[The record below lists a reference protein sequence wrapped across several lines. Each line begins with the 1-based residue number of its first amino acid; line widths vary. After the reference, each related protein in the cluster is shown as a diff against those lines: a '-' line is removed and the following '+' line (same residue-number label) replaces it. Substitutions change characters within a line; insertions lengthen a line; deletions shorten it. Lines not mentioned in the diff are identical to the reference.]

1 MRGFISLIDR
11 SVYNEWNMKKLTL
24 DNGLRLILAPQEASL
39 ATTVL
44 VLVETGSKYETK
56 EMNGISHFLE
66 HMCFKGTAKR
76 PTAFSIASELDGIG
90 ASYNAFTSQEYTGYY
105 AKARPKHFELI
116 LDVVSDIY
124 LNQKFDAT
132 EIDKEKGVII
142 EEINM
147 MEDLPMRKVQDVFV
161 ELLYG
166 DQPAGW
172 PIAGR
177 KDVVSAI
184 KRDDFVAYHK
194 AHYVADATIVVVA
207 GAFDEQEVIEGV
219 KKYFAD
225 ITTGT
230 KGTKEK
236 TLESQDKPRVVLTTK
251 ETDQTHLVMGV
262 RAFDLFDERKY
273 AIELLTDILGGG
285 MSSRLF
291 QKVREEMGAAYYI
304 GSGADLSTDH
314 GYLDISAGI
323 DHKKIDDVITAIIG
337 ELKRMAEEP
346 VSAEELERAKEH
358 LIGGLVLGLETSNQW
373 AGFYGSQEVL
383 EHKMMSPEELI
394 QKTQEVTAEQIQA
407 VAKDIVKNEGLN
419 LAIIGPFKDKE
430 RFEKLL
436 TF

>member
-1 MRGFISLIDR
+1 
-11 SVYNEWNMKKLTL
+11 MKKLTL
-24 DNGLRLILAPQEASL
+24 DNGLRVILVPQEASL

-44 VLVETGSKYETK
+44 VLVETGSKYESK
-56 EMNGISHFLE
+56 ELNGISHFLE
-66 HMCFKGTAKR
+66 HMCFKGTEKR
-76 PTAFSIASELDGIG
+76 PTAFAIASELDGIG

-105 AKARPKHFELI
+105 AKARPVHFDLI

-124 LNQKFDAT
+124 LHQKFDAN
-132 EIDKEKGVII
+132 EIEKEKGVIV

-147 MEDLPMRKVQDVFV
+147 MADQPMRKVQDVFM
-161 ELLYG
+161 ELMYG

-177 KDVVSAI
+177 KEVI
-184 KRDDFVAYHK
+184 QNMTRENFTEYCGK
-194 AHYVADATIVVVA
+194 HYVADATIVVIA
-207 GAFDEQEVIEGV
+207 GKFDEQEAVEGV
-219 KKYFAD
+219 KKYFGN
-225 ITTGT
+225 ITTGAKSAKVRT
-230 KGTKEK
+230 T
-236 TLESQDKPRVVLTTK
+236 ESQEKPQVVLETK

-273 AIELLTDILGGG
+273 ALDVLADILGGG

-304 GSGADLSTDH
+304 GAGSDLSTDH
-314 GYLDISAGI
+314 GYMDVSAGI
-323 DHKKIDDVITAIIG
+323 DHKKIDGVITAIIA
-337 ELKRMAEEP
+337 ELKRLADEP
-346 VSAEELERAKEH
+346 VTNDELVRAKEH

-383 EHKMMSPEELI
+383 EKKMMSPEELI
-394 QKTQEVTAEQIQA
+394 QKTQEVTADQIQS
-407 VAKDIVKNEGLN
+407 VAKDIVRNEGLN

-436 TF
+436 VL

>member
-1 MRGFISLIDR
+1 
-11 SVYNEWNMKKLTL
+11 MKKLTL
-24 DNGLRLILAPQEASL
+24 DNGLRLVLVPREASL

-56 EMNGISHFLE
+56 DISGISHFLE
-66 HMCFKGTAKR
+66 HMCFKGTEKR
-76 PTAFSIASELDGIG
+76 PTAFAIASELDGIG

-105 AKARPKHFELI
+105 AKARPKHFGQI

-124 LNQKFDAT
+124 LNQKFDT
-132 EIDKEKGVII
+132 KEIDKERGVII

-147 MEDLPMRKVQDVFV
+147 YEDLPMRKVQDVFMA
-161 ELLYG
+161 LMYG

-177 KDVVSAI
+177 KDVVNKI
-184 KRDDFVAYHK
+184 TREDFIEYHK
-194 AHYVADATIVVVA
+194 KHYVAEATIVIVA
-207 GAFDEQEVIEGV
+207 GAFDEQEAIDGV
-219 KKYFAD
+219 KNYFAN
-225 ITTGT
+225 ITTGA
-230 KGTKEK
+230 KGAKAK
-236 TLESQDKPRVVLTTK
+236 TSEAQNAPQIALATK

-273 AIELLTDILGGG
+273 ALELLADILGGG

-304 GSGADLSTDH
+304 GAGADLSTDH
-314 GYLDISAGI
+314 GYMDISAGI
-323 DHKKIDDVITAIIG
+323 DHKKIDDVLAAIVE
-337 ELKRMAEEP
+337 ELKRMATEP
-346 VSAEELERAKEH
+346 VAPEELTRAKEH

-373 AGFYGSQEVL
+373 AGFYGSQEAL
-383 EHKMMSPEELI
+383 EKNMMSPEELI
-394 QKTQEVTAEQIQA
+394 KKTQEVTAEQIQA
-407 VAKDIVKNEGLN
+407 VAKDIIKNEGLN

>member
-1 MRGFISLIDR
+1 MQYSLIR
-11 SVYNEWNMKKLTL
+11 CTIGNMKKLTL
-24 DNGLRLILAPQEASL
+24 DNGLRLILIPQETSL

-56 EMNGISHFLE
+56 ERNGISHFLE
-66 HMCFKGTAKR
+66 HMCFKGTEKR
-76 PTAFSIASELDGIG
+76 PTAFAIASELDGIG

-105 AKARPKHFELI
+105 AKARPVHFDQI

-124 LNQKFDAT
+124 LNQKFDAA
-132 EIDKEKGVII
+132 EMEKEKGVII

-147 MEDLPMRKVQDVFV
+147 YEDLPMRKVQDAFM

-177 KDVVSAI
+177 KEVVNAMQ
-184 KRDDFVAYHK
+184 RQDFIDYHR

-207 GAFDEQEVIEGV
+207 GKFDEQAAIDGV
-219 KKYFAD
+219 KNYFAG

-230 KGTKEK
+230 KEGKVK
-236 TLESQDKPRVVLTTK
+236 TTEAQDAPKVALLTK
-251 ETDQTHLVMGV
+251 ETDQTHLVMGL

-273 AIELLTDILGGG
+273 ALDVLADILGGG

-291 QKVREEMGAAYYI
+291 QRVREEMGAAYYI
-304 GSGADLSTDH
+304 GAGADLSTDH
-314 GYLDISAGI
+314 GYIDVSAGI
-323 DHKKIDDVITAIIG
+323 DHKKIDEVIAAIIA
-337 ELKRMAEEP
+337 ELKRLADAP
-346 VSAEELERAKEH
+346 VTDEELVRAKEH
-358 LIGGLVLGLETSNQW
+358 LVGGLVLGLETSNQL

-383 EHKMMSPEELI
+383 EHKMMSPEEVI
-394 QKTQEVTAEQIQA
+394 QKTQAVTAEQIQS
-407 VAKDIVKNEGLN
+407 VARDIVKNEGLN
-419 LAIIGPFKDKE
+419 LAIIGPFKEKD

>member
-1 MRGFISLIDR
+1 
-11 SVYNEWNMKKLTL
+11 MKKLTL
-24 DNGLRLILAPQEASL
+24 DNGLRLVLVPREASL

-56 EMNGISHFLE
+56 DINGISHFLE
-66 HMCFKGTAKR
+66 HMCFKGTEKR
-76 PTAFSIASELDGIG
+76 PTAFAIASELDGIG

-105 AKARPKHFELI
+105 AKARPKHFGQI

-124 LNQKFDAT
+124 LNQTFDTA
-132 EIDKEKGVII
+132 EIDKERGVIV

-147 MEDLPMRKVQDVFV
+147 YEDLPMRKVQDVFM
-161 ELLYG
+161 ELMYG

-172 PIAGR
+172 PIAGS
-177 KDVVSAI
+177 KEVVN
-184 KRDDFVAYHK
+184 RLTREDFTEYHK
-194 AHYVADATIVVVA
+194 KHYVAEATIVVVA
-207 GAFDEQEVIEGV
+207 GAFDEQEAIDGV
-219 KKYFAD
+219 KKYFAN

-230 KGTKEK
+230 KGTKGK
-236 TLESQDKPRVVLTTK
+236 TTESQGKPQVALATK

-273 AIELLTDILGGG
+273 ALELLADILGGG

-304 GSGADLSTDH
+304 GAGADLSTDH

-323 DHKKIDDVITAIIG
+323 DHKKIDAVLVAIVD
-337 ELKRMAEEP
+337 ELKRMAAEP
-346 VSAEELERAKEH
+346 VAPEELVRAKEH

-373 AGFYGSQEVL
+373 AGFYGAQEAL
-383 EHKMMSPEELI
+383 EKNMMSPEELI
-394 QKTQEVTAEQIQA
+394 KKTQEVTAEQIQA

-419 LAIIGPFKDKE
+419 LAIIGPFKGKD

-436 TF
+436 VF